1 MRRWFSPCFQ
11 DAIFHTLNYLG
22 SGMGLVWWCEVCGMS
37 MSGAICSRIQSMNA
51 CRMSNGQWNDAWQE
65 GSCCDVQTLFQAGLL
80 LLFFFN
86 NHQEV
91 IGSVPSPCRKN
102 RAVNKST
109 MDSLVRRGFMTW
121 FFSDAVAQSSLM
133 LNHSWP
139 RLVLG
144 NYLRLEV
151 Q

>member
-1 MRRWFSPCFQ
+1 MPRWFSPCFQ

-91 IGSVPSPCRKN
+91 IGSVPSPCRK
-102 RAVNKST
+102 KTGQST
-109 MDSLVRRGFMTW
+109 SQQWIHW
-121 FFSDAVAQSSLM
+121 FE
-133 LNHSWP
+133 
-139 RLVLG
+139 
-144 NYLRLEV
+144 EV
-151 Q
+151 S